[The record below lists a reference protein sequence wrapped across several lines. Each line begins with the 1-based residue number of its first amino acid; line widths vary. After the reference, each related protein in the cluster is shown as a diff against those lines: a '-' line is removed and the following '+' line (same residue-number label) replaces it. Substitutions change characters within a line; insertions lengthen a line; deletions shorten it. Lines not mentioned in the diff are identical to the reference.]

1 MGSSLS
7 KYGSNGITNLSREL
21 NIDVNLIKSCQ
32 YMILNDDRQYVF
44 RDININ
50 FIKHAIN
57 SMNSCNYIETNNVC
71 NTKNRI
77 YLTFEDNTELILAM
91 SDCGTYIGVP
101 TRVSAMGIWFY
112 LLDNDD
118 IRINPFEALLK

>member
-1 MGSSLS
+1 MGSTIS
-7 KYGSNGITNLSREL
+7 KYGSNGITNLSKEL

-44 RDININ
+44 RDINVN
-50 FIKHAIN
+50 FIKHSIN
-57 SMNSCNYIETNNVC
+57 LMDHCNYIETNNVC

-77 YLTFEDNTELILAM
+77 YLKFEDNTEFILAM

-101 TRVSAMGIWFY
+101 TRASTMGIWFY

-118 IRINPFEALLK
+118 IRCNPFEDLLK